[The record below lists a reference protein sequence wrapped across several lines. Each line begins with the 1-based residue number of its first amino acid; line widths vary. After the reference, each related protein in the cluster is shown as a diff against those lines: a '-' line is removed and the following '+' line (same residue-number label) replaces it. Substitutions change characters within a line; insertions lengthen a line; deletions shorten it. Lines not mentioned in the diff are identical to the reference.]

1 MSARRKRTSNSD
13 FRELAAAILKQADEG
28 TLISDYL
35 RTVMGLLIE
44 YAACSQIRI
53 TIFDLTRYYRFTRT
67 NALSGNFHFSPL
79 PHFGTNPLLIP
90 SDDSTDIET
99 FERLVFF
106 APAGAPQHAGVLVT
120 DATTETVP
128 LFDGQHRLCSLAAPA
143 GIGSFMAIPIRHEEE
158 MLGILTLVADLP
170 HSFERDDY
178 DFFHNIALVLG
189 IARAHRQ
196 AKFNLRE
203 RIKELSC
210 VYRLTKLGTESN
222 RSLDDLLRE
231 AAEIIPAAFLFSDA
245 ISCRIILDQRS
256 YISQRYTPP
265 KHRLSAE
272 IRIGDTVRG
281 AVEVSY
287 SSDLPTLDKGPFLK
301 EEESLLEAVA
311 KELSAIIEKKESEEQ
326 KATLQRQLL
335 HADRL
340 VTVGQLAAGMAHE
353 INEPLGSILG
363 FAQLIQK
370 DASLSEQ
377 ARRDLDKIIKAT
389 IHARDIIR
397 KLMFFSRQMPPQKRM
412 TDLNERVASALDLL
426 EPRIRKSDIRLITR
440 LEESLPPIIADQAQ
454 IHQVIVNLV
463 VNAIQAMERNG
474 TLTIETRHDD
484 RMVFLT
490 VEDTGCGMT
499 PETKEKIFLP
509 FFTTKEI
516 GEGTGLGLPVVLG
529 IVTAHGGRIEVESAP
544 GKGSRFIVALPRA
557 NRLEEGGY
565 HA

>member
-1 MSARRKRTSNSD
+1 MSTRRKRTSNSD
-13 FRELAAAILKQADEG
+13 FRELAATILQQSDEG

-44 YAACSQIRI
+44 YAGCSQVRI
-53 TIFDLTRYYRFTRT
+53 TIFDLMRHYRFTRT
-67 NALSGNFHFSPL
+67 TALSGNFHFSPVF
-79 PHFGTNPLLIP
+79 HFGTAPLVIP
-90 SDDSTDIET
+90 SDGSADIET

-106 APAGAPQHAGVLVT
+106 APAGSPQHTGVLVT
-120 DATTETVP
+120 DAAAETVP
-128 LFDGQHRLCSLAAPA
+128 FLDGNNRLSSIAAPA
-143 GIGSFMAIPIRHEEE
+143 GIGALMVLPIRHEEE
-158 MLGILTLVADLP
+158 MLGILTLVADVP
-170 HSFERDDY
+170 RFFDRDDY
-178 DFFHNIALVLG
+178 DFFQNIATVLG

-210 VYRLTKLGTESN
+210 VYQLTKLGTMSD

-231 AAEIIPAAFLFSDA
+231 AAALVPAAFLFPGA
-245 ISCRIILDQRS
+245 ISCRIVLDQRS
-256 YISQRYTPP
+256 YTSQRYTPP

-272 IRIGDTVRG
+272 IRIGDIVRG
-281 AVEVSY
+281 MVEVSY

-301 EEESLLEAVA
+301 EEESLIEAVA
-311 KELSAIIEKKESEEQ
+311 KELSAIIEKKEAEEQ
-326 KATLQRQLL
+326 KETLQRQLL

-370 DASLSEQ
+370 DPSLSEQ
-377 ARRDLDKIIKAT
+377 VRRDLDKIIKAA
-389 IHARDIIR
+389 IHARDTIR
-397 KLMFFSRQMPPQKRM
+397 KLMFFSRQMPPQKRK
-412 TDLNERVASALDLL
+412 TDLNERDSSALDLL
-426 EPRIRKSDIRLITR
+426 EPRIRKSDIRLVTR
-440 LEESLPPIIADQAQ
+440 LEDALPPIIADQAQ

-463 VNAIQAMERNG
+463 VNAVQAMERNG
-474 TLTIETRHDD
+474 TLTIETRYDD
-484 RMVFLT
+484 RSVLLS

-529 IVTAHGGRIEVESAP
+529 IVTAHGGRIEVESIP
-544 GKGSRFIVALPRA
+544 GKGSRFTVILPKA
-557 NRLEEGGY
+557 NHLEEGEY